1 MVLEFCNQ
9 GTLDDILKKKKK
21 LEEKEAKIIIY
32 QVLCA
37 LDLLAENDIAHRDIK
52 PENIFISN
60 GIYKLGDFGFSN

>member
-32 QVLCA
+32 
-37 LDLLAENDIAHRDIK
+37 
-52 PENIFISN
+52 
-60 GIYKLGDFGFSN
+60 